1 VAPTEGTDSLTT
13 TVPLVRFSGDA
24 ATRDRDPVVREV
36 PVTVFL
42 NDQEFVTLVCSPEAI
57 EALVAGFLLVE
68 GIVTERPDIRDI
80 RIRPEEGLVW
90 VETAGGTAPAG
101 ELFLKRC
108 LASCCGRG
116 RSTVYFMNDA
126 NLRPVAAALTITP
139 GRIRELDRA
148 REELAAVFRA
158 TGGTHGAALCS
169 LERVMYF
176 HEDVGRH
183 NAVDKVL
190 GRAFL
195 DGVPFHDKMIFL
207 SGRVSSE
214 MVVKAA
220 RAGVPVIVSRAAP
233 TDFALRMAANLDVTV
248 VGFVRGDR
256 LNVYSGFQR
265 VAQETM

>member
-1 VAPTEGTDSLTT
+1 MTT
-13 TVPLVRFSGDA
+13 AVPLLRVAGGVATSGS
-24 ATRDRDPVVREV
+24 DRVVREV

-42 NDQEFVTLVCSPEAI
+42 NDQEFVTLVCSPAAI
-57 EALVAGFLLVE
+57 EDLVAGFLLVE
-68 GIVTERPDIRDI
+68 GIVAERPDLLDI

-90 VETAGGTAPAG
+90 VETGRDVKKVE

-116 RSTVYFMNDA
+116 RSTVYFMNDT
-126 NLRPVAAALTITP
+126 NLQPVEATLVITP
-139 GRIRELDRA
+139 ERIRQLDRE
-148 REELAAVFRA
+148 REERAGVFRE

-169 LERVMYF
+169 VERVVYF
-176 HEDVGRH
+176 REDIGRH

-195 DGVPFHDKMIFL
+195 DGVPLDDKMIFL
-207 SGRVSSE
+207 SGRISSE

-220 RAGVPVIVSRAAP
+220 RARVPLIASRSAA
-233 TDFALRMAANLDVTV
+233 TDFALQMAANLNITV

-256 LNVYSGFQR
+256 LNVYTGPQR
-265 VAQETM
+265 VALPQDRT

>member
-1 VAPTEGTDSLTT
+1 LEDQDLLTT
-13 TVPLVRFSGDA
+13 TVPLVRFSGEAVTPGRDA
-24 ATRDRDPVVREV
+24 VVREV
-36 PVTVFL
+36 PLTVFV
-42 NDQEFVTLVCSPEAI
+42 DDREFVTLVCSPEAI

-68 GIVTERPDIRDI
+68 GVVRERQDIREI
-80 RIRPEEGLVW
+80 SIRPQDGLVW
-90 VETAGGTAPAG
+90 VETAQDPGPAG

-126 NLRPVAAALTITP
+126 DLPRVEASLVITP
-139 GRIRELDRA
+139 ARIWELDRA
-148 REELAAVFRA
+148 REERSAVFRK
-158 TGGTHGAALCS
+158 TGGTHGAVLCS
-169 LERVMYF
+169 RDRIIYF
-176 HEDVGRH
+176 YEDVGRH

-195 DGVPFHDKMIFL
+195 DGVPFHDKLIFL

-233 TDFALRMAANLDVTV
+233 TDFALRMAQDLNVTV
-248 VGFVRGDR
+248 VGFVRGER
-256 LNVYSGFQR
+256 LNVYTGFQR
-265 VAQETM
+265 VAQDMM